1 VNGESYPGGASDP
14 TNEELVELHAA
25 LVLGADP
32 TVPAKLAELLVDPLR
47 RRFRRFRALDWD
59 TVDSTIGL
67 SIARYLREPSRF
79 DPERGGLLP
88 FLWQDIQGDLL
99 NEVERRTVPVADH
112 HVWEASGSRRRQ
124 RREIPNSDELEVE
137 RDRRNPPVDE
147 EVLDAIDPFD
157 MPPALVERAR
167 AELGRFDQ
175 RDQALLELLG
185 GGTRETTP
193 YAEVLGISHLDVDT
207 QRREVKRHK
216 DRLKAR
222 LEVIRAKLTAPR

>member
-1 VNGESYPGGASDP
+1 MNGEPDPGGANDP
-14 TNEELVELHAA
+14 TNEELVELHVA
-25 LVLGADP
+25 LVLGANP
-32 TVPAKLAELLVDPLR
+32 AIPAKLAELLVAPLR
-47 RRFRRFRALDWD
+47 RRFGRFRALDWD
-59 TVDSTIGL
+59 TVDSTIGW

-88 FLWQDIQGDLL
+88 YLWEDVQGDLL
-99 NEVERRTVPVADH
+99 NEVEHRTVPVADH
-112 HVWEASGSRRRQ
+112 HEPAASEPPRRQ
-124 RREIPNSDELEVE
+124 RREIPDGVTVEVE

-147 EVLDAIDPFD
+147 EVLDAVDPFD

-185 GGTRETTP
+185 AGIRETAP
-193 YAEVLGISHLDVDT
+193 YAEVLGISHLDLDT
-207 QRREVKRHK
+207 QRREVKRQK

-222 LEVIRAKLTAPR
+222 LEVIRAKLTTPR